1 LNSQIQIL
9 NESERK
15 ISFEMPKEETE
26 KYFEEILKEE
36 SKKLTIPGFRK
47 GKAPL
52 SLVRKMYGEAL
63 FYENLEK
70 IANNR
75 FWDEIDTLGIEII
88 GVPKLTSL
96 DITDDMGL
104 KFDIEFEVIP
114 EIDFSKLDK
123 ILAKATLEKN
133 EYELSDNYINEILT
147 EIQFQ
152 NRTEEKIDV
161 VNSNDVIVEAKR
173 IEETE
178 NSKHQAKD
186 FLFYLN
192 HNYIN
197 PNFRDLFLNK
207 KVGDKI
213 NTNLEPILV
222 EKKSKKEKNVSYQY
236 EIKKIYKV
244 ILPELTD
251 ELIKKISK
259 GEIETLDAFKQYL
272 IQEELKYYQSK
283 EEKSLKEKI
292 KELLVDNF
300 ELTPPPSMLEQT
312 VNDFTK
318 EMKTK
323 EPYNKLKDDELS
335 ELVKPIAEDIVIWF
349 IIKKSLIK
357 YFNLNLT
364 EEELNEYTKKLAD
377 KYKLPIEKIK
387 NYLKKRGE
395 NLLEELLE
403 DKIYNFLKPKIKIKT
418 QKVVL

>member
-192 HNYIN
+192 HKYIN

>member
-1 LNSQIQIL
+1 
-9 NESERK
+9 
-15 ISFEMPKEETE
+15 MPKEETE

-192 HNYIN
+192 HKYIN

>member
-1 LNSQIQIL
+1 MNSQIQIL

-192 HNYIN
+192 HKYIN